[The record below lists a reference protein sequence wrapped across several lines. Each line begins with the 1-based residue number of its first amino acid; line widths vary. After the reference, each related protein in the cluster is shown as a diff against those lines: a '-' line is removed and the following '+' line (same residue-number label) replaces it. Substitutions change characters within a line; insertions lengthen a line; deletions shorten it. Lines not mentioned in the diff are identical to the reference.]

1 MPASVKRRVNICQT
15 NGEFTGTGRVVAL
28 AGRAG
33 YKGAM
38 QRVRI
43 GLTGLGF
50 VFVAVLLAAALTG
63 TPQSE
68 APITSE
74 DLSGANAAAANQ
86 AAPEEPLAEL
96 GVAPRADVNQAN
108 GTVPAPR

>member
-1 MPASVKRRVNICQT
+1 M
-15 NGEFTGTGRVVAL
+15 AL
-28 AGRAG
+28 AGGLG
-33 YKGAM
+33 YNGAM

-63 TPQSE
+63 TPQDE

-74 DLSGANAAAANQ
+74 DLTGENAVAANQ

-108 GTVPAPR
+108 MTAPVQQ

>member
-1 MPASVKRRVNICQT
+1 M
-15 NGEFTGTGRVVAL
+15 AL
-28 AGRAG
+28 AAAAG
-33 YKGAM
+33 YKGGM

-63 TPQSE
+63 TPQNE

-74 DLSGANAAAANQ
+74 DLTGENSVAANR
-86 AAPEEPLAEL
+86 AAPEEPLAQL

-108 GTVPAPR
+108 GAAPVQR

>member
-1 MPASVKRRVNICQT
+1 MAR
-15 NGEFTGTGRVVAL
+15 A
-28 AGRAG
+28 ADAG
-33 YKGAM
+33 YKGRM

-63 TPQSE
+63 TPQNE
-68 APITSE
+68 APITSNSV
-74 DLSGANAAAANQ
+74 SGTNAVAANQ

-96 GVAPRADVNQAN
+96 GVAPRADVNQVN
-108 GTVPAPR
+108 GTAAPPR

>member
-1 MPASVKRRVNICQT
+1 
-15 NGEFTGTGRVVAL
+15 
-28 AGRAG
+28 
-33 YKGAM
+33 M

-63 TPQSE
+63 TPQNE

-74 DLSGANAAAANQ
+74 DLTGENSVAANQ
-86 AAPEEPLAEL
+86 AAPEEPLAQL

-108 GTVPAPR
+108 TSASAQQ

>member
-1 MPASVKRRVNICQT
+1 M
-15 NGEFTGTGRVVAL
+15 AL
-28 AGRAG
+28 AVVAG
-33 YKGAM
+33 YKRRM

-63 TPQSE
+63 TPQNE

-74 DLSGANAAAANQ
+74 DLTGENAVAANK
-86 AAPEEPLAEL
+86 AAPEEPLAQL

-108 GTVPAPR
+108 TTAPAQH